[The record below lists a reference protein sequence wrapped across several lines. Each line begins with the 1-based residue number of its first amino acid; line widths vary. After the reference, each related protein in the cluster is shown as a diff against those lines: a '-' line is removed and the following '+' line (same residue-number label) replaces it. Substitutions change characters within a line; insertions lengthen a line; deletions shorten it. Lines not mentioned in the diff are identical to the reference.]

1 MRGRDE
7 TYPNPYVRKN
17 IPVNKE
23 FALFQM
29 AIDIVDLHIKS
40 YYVLRVIPILIHYP
54 DRGNMVILHA
64 VRCATVYQV
73 KIFPRLPQFA
83 GSAGSAAQNRP
94 IFSPVFFWGEAAG
107 FGHAERQNGDFL
119 EPKCGEL

>member
-1 MRGRDE
+1 MKL
-7 TYPNPYVRKN
+7 TQIHVRKN

-73 KIFPRLPQFA
+73 KIFPRLPQIA

-94 IFSPVFFWGEAAG
+94 IFSPVFFGVKRQDLDMRNVKMGIFWNQN
-107 FGHAERQNGDFL
+107 AENFSTIW
-119 EPKCGEL
+119 E